1 YILKLDNNFHNL
13 SGSLRYSRLFSC
25 CSFFDNKRFIMV
37 TRAIEATNLLGSNFD
52 CMQYD
57 ELMSQ
62 YQKEWDSL
70 FSNKYYLEKLK
81 LCAMKGTLKSSHFR
95 SICWKIFLHC
105 LPEDKQMWIEAVK
118 SQRKLYEEI
127 MDKFD
132 TNPRD
137 VDSLD
142 ITVNNPLSQSQQSP
156 WNQYFQDTE
165 LKVTIQ
171 QDVVRTFPEIEFFHT
186 PNIQKMMINILFS
199 YAREFPELSYKQGMH
214 ELLAPIIFVLH
225 YDQQAY
231 LQASETGDLDLEI
244 HILLNQN
251 YIEHDAFFMFSQL
264 MESVEAWYTMADFHS
279 KHMKHITAEPFSQST
294 AVPSNLLGR
303 KLKRIYEQLLKH
315 HDTELFLYFEQME
328 ITPQIFGIRW
338 LRLLFGREFSI
349 HDLLIIWDAI
359 FADSNT
365 FELVDHV
372 FVAMLISIRELLLQ
386 GDYASCLNYLMHFPN
401 VVDVHYIVNLALH
414 LRDPDCVKR
423 PEGNSANILN
433 PLHLKTFKNAA
444 NKSFSK
450 NSPQGAVKTTK
461 DLTVSNKHSEA
472 RPKSLSIAG
481 VNVLRNKNE
490 ISTSGTQPR
499 AFSIR
504 ERILNAP
511 SSDPDDLNNSFEFFD
526 SAIPY
531 TESKCASFTLP
542 RTHIRNVMENRN
554 HKFRAADISQ
564 TLGKFSEKN
573 STSDTTCRE
582 MVPLV
587 SSSATTHSSI
597 RSEYPVKKD
606 CKTSQKE
613 ATEEIKFL
621 KSQIS
626 ELKLMNEYC
635 TQEITQNLEK
645 LQGSMMR
652 QSSLCE
658 DDMFIALAGIKRA
671 RDILKGTVNF
681 TEEVL
686 GNILNPHCVIPSIH
700 SKSSHDISPNKPH
713 EHNHDAVCSK
723 NCSSSNDTVK
733 ENMAVKICAKEDKIE
748 SIDCAVSDSVIKML
762 NSKSI
767 QEHKDSLSDYMK
779 KSLSIKSHSQS

>member
-1 YILKLDNNFHNL
+1 
-13 SGSLRYSRLFSC
+13 
-25 CSFFDNKRFIMV
+25 MV
-37 TRAIEATNLLGSNFD
+37 TRAIEATNLLESNFD
-52 CMQYD
+52 HMRYD
-57 ELMSQ
+57 ESTSQ

-70 FSNKYYLEKLK
+70 FSIKYYLEKLK
-81 LCAMKGTLKSSHFR
+81 SCAIKGTLKSSHFR
-95 SICWKIFLHC
+95 SICWKIFLRC
-105 LPEDKQMWIEAVK
+105 LPEDREMWIEAVK

-231 LQASETGDLDLEI
+231 LQASETDNLDLEI

-294 AVPSNLLGR
+294 AVPGNLLGR

-315 HDTELFLYFEQME
+315 LDTELFLYFEQME

-349 HDLLIIWDAI
+349 HDLLIVWDAI

-365 FELVDHV
+365 FDIVDHI

-386 GDYASCLNYLMHFPN
+386 GDYASCLSHLMRFPN

-414 LRDPDCVKR
+414 LRDPDCVKK
-423 PEGNSANILN
+423 PDGNSANMLN
-433 PLHLKTFKNAA
+433 PLHLKTFKNTS
-444 NKSFSK
+444 NKSFAK
-450 NSPQGAVKTTK
+450 NSQPGTLKTTK
-461 DLTVSNKHSEA
+461 ALTVCNKHSEA

-490 ISTSGTQPR
+490 LSTTGIQARASSICETIS
-499 AFSIR
+499 
-504 ERILNAP
+504 NAP
-511 SSDPDDLNNSFEFFD
+511 SSDPDDLNTSSSEFFD
-526 SAIPY
+526 SAMSY
-531 TESKCASFTLP
+531 SESKGASFTLP
-542 RTHIRNVMENRN
+542 RTRIRNVMENRN

-564 TLGKFSEKN
+564 TLGNFNEKN
-573 STSDTTCRE
+573 STSDTCRE

-587 SSSATTHSSI
+587 SSSATSYSLIHPEFSM
-597 RSEYPVKKD
+597 KKD

-613 ATEEIKFL
+613 AAEEIKLL
-621 KSQIS
+621 KTQIS

-635 TQEITQNLEK
+635 TQEITQHLEK
-645 LQGSMMR
+645 LQGSMVR
-652 QSSLCE
+652 QSLLYE
-658 DDMFIALAGIKRA
+658 DEMFIALAGIKRA

-686 GNILNPHCVIPSIH
+686 GDILNPHRIISSNH
-700 SKSSHDISPNKPH
+700 SKPSCDISPSKLQA
-713 EHNHDAVCSK
+713 EHNHDILCPK
-723 NCSSSNDTVK
+723 NCSNNHEPFKKSMTV
-733 ENMAVKICAKEDKIE
+733 NICARTDEVKIE
-748 SIDCAVSDSVIKML
+748 SIDCAVSVCDSVVEML

-767 QEHKDSLSDYMK
+767 LEHDNSLSDSF